1 MRLRSRLFYATA
13 LLSAAI
19 LPAVPIG
26 VVSAQVPPAL
36 PAAPDMIQE
45 DWKLVIG
52 VPDPVAVGPQIT
64 TVMSPDATDK
74 TAPVAAFDMNYLEYP
89 AFFAGGMQVQVWSAD
104 KIITAASQGGGL
116 FNTPGEVVTWTQSM
130 WLSGNQIGYDVDNG
144 QSTTWGQFG
153 QGANLRVGFDTKL
166 ESLAKYDPADSAK
179 RSGAS
184 WESDRVQSLTLVQV
198 RYYSKGVLIWTDAT
212 SRVVVATPNTTAN

>member
-1 MRLRSRLFYATA
+1 MRLRSRLFYAAA

-26 VVSAQVPPAL
+26 VVSAQVP
-36 PAAPDMIQE
+36 AAPDMIQE
-45 DWKLVIG
+45 DWQLVIG

-74 TAPVAAFDMNYLEYP
+74 TAPFAAFDMNYLEYP
-89 AFFAGGMQVQVWSAD
+89 AFFAGGMQVQVWSND

-116 FNTPGEVVTWTQSM
+116 LNTPGEEVTWTQSM
-130 WLSGNQIGYDVDNG
+130 WLSGGRIGYDVDNG

-153 QGANLRVGFDTKL
+153 QGANLRVGFDTQL
-166 ESLAKYDPADSAK
+166 DSLAKYDPADSAK

-184 WESDRVQSLTLVQV
+184 WESNRVQSLTLVRV
-198 RYYSKGVLIWTDAT
+198 RYYSNGVLISTDNT
-212 SRVVVATPNTTAN
+212 PRVVVATQTPTGN

>member
-212 SRVVVATPNTTAN
+212 PRVVVATPNTTAN

>member
-1 MRLRSRLFYATA
+1 MRLRPRLFYAAA

-52 VPDPVAVGPQIT
+52 IPDPVAVGPQIT
-64 TVMSPDATDK
+64 TVMSPDT
-74 TAPVAAFDMNYLEYP
+74 TAKPAPFAAFDMNYLEYP
-89 AFFAGGMQVQVWSAD
+89 AFFAGGMQVQVWSND

-130 WLSGNQIGYDVDNG
+130 WLSEGRIGYDVDNG

-153 QGANLRVGFDTKL
+153 QGATLRVGFDTQL
-166 ESLAKYDPADSAK
+166 SSLASYDPDDSAN

-184 WESDRVQSLTLVQV
+184 WESNRVQSLTLVRV
-198 RYYSKGVLIWTDAT
+198 RYYSKGVLILTDST
-212 SRVVVATPNTTAN
+212 PRVVVATQDTTGN